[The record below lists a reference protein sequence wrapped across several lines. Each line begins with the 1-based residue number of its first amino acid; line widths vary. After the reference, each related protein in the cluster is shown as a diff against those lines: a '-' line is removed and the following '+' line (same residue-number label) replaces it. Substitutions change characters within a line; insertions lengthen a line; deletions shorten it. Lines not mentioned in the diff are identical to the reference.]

1 MARHIELHMIQNFA
15 PSNLNRDDTG
25 APKDALFGG
34 YRRARISSQCLK
46 RAIRSLASEQD
57 LWGERSRG
65 VRTKKA
71 AQLIAERLQAMDE
84 QLEEAVAFDMATLAL
99 AAAGFSLDEAQE
111 TQYLLFLGHSEM
123 DALADLARRHWETL
137 EPLARSWREDPRKK
151 PKKKDFGKEL
161 PKEAVKQAKASLDGG
176 RAVDIGLFGRMLADE
191 PSKNIDAGCQV
202 AHALSTHKVDRE
214 FDYFT
219 AMDDYADPGQTG
231 AGMIDHLEFNSAC
244 FYRYAVLDPQLLAE
258 NLQGD
263 AELALDGIQG
273 FIQAA
278 IRAIPSGKQNTF
290 AAHNPPLFV
299 GVSVRDQGPRNLAN
313 AFEAPV
319 RPKADQPLSR
329 QSVAQLAEHERALGR
344 VYGESPWAVID
355 LTGGWPSET
364 FGKAVE
370 NPEALAEWAA
380 QMAQEGLE

>member
-1 MARHIELHMIQNFA
+1 MARHIELHLIQNFA

-46 RAIRSLASEQD
+46 RAIRSLASEED

-71 AQLIAERLQAMDE
+71 AQLIAERLQTMDE
-84 QLEEAVAFDMATLAL
+84 HLEETVAFDMATLVL
-99 AAAGFSLDEAQE
+99 AAVGFKLNEAQE
-111 TQYLLFLGHSEM
+111 TQYLLFLGRAEL
-123 DALADLARRHWETL
+123 DALVDLARRHWETL
-137 EPLARSWREDPRKK
+137 EPLARSWRENPSKK
-151 PKKKDFGKEL
+151 TKKKDFGEEL
-161 PKEAVKQAKASLDGG
+161 PKEVVKQAKTRLDGG

-202 AHALSTHKVDRE
+202 AHAISTHRVDRE

-244 FYRYAVLDPQLLAE
+244 FYRYAVLDPQLMAR
-258 NLQGD
+258 NLQGET
-263 AELALDGIQG
+263 ELTLDGIQG

-290 AAHNPPLFV
+290 AAHNPPLFI
-299 GVSVRDQGPRNLAN
+299 GVSVRDRGARNLAN
-313 AFEAPV
+313 AFEAPI
-319 RPKADQPLSR
+319 RPKAEQPLSQ
-329 QSVAQLAEHERALGR
+329 QSVARLAEHERTLGR

-364 FGKAVE
+364 FGKALDS
-370 NPEALAEWAA
+370 PEALADWAA
-380 QMAQEGLE
+380 QAAREALE